1 MLNRVVRILLAL
13 TAIAPLSISL
23 AFLFAKAHRYLWA
36 LAALA
41 GCLALGGL
49 ARWIIA
55 QAGAR
60 LEVLPINIVK
70 ARSADKEVIGFF
82 IAYALP
88 LILRG
93 QATPDLEAWL
103 FAAGMLLFVLWG
115 THTLQVN
122 PVLGVMGYHF
132 YEVDT
137 KGGITFLMITRRKI
151 TNILSVERVVQL
163 SEYGI
168 LEANQKQRGPTK

>member
-1 MLNRVVRILLAL
+1 MLSRIVRLMLAL

-23 AFLFAKAHRYLWA
+23 AYLFARSHKYAWA
-36 LAALA
+36 LSAFA
-41 GCLALGGL
+41 GCLALGWL

-55 QAGAR
+55 TAAAE
-60 LEVLPINIVK
+60 LETLPVVITK

-82 IAYALP
+82 VAYALP

-93 QATPDLEAWL
+93 QSSPDPESWL
-103 FAAGMLLFVLWG
+103 VAAAMLLFVLWG
-115 THTLQVN
+115 THALQVN
-122 PVLGVMGYHF
+122 PVLGVMGFHF

-137 KGGITFLMITRRKI
+137 RGGITYLMITRRKI
-151 TNILSVERVVQL
+151 TNILSVDRVVQL

-168 LEANQKQRGPTK
+168 LESNKKH

>member
-1 MLNRVVRILLAL
+1 MLSRLVRILLAL

-23 AFLFAKAHRYLWA
+23 AYLFARDKKYVW
-36 LAALA
+36 AALA
-41 GCLALGGL
+41 FSCCLLLGAA

-55 QAGAR
+55 RASST
-60 LEVLPINIVK
+60 LETLPVVILK

-82 IAYALP
+82 VAYALP
-88 LILRG
+88 LVLRG
-93 QATPDLEAWL
+93 QSAPDFGGWL
-103 FAAGMLLFVLWG
+103 FAGGMLLFVLWG

-122 PVLGVMGYHF
+122 PVLGVMGFHF

-137 KGGITFLMITRRKI
+137 KGGITYLMITRRKI
-151 TNILSVERVVQL
+151 SNILSVENVVQL

-168 LEANQKQRGPTK
+168 LEAHKK